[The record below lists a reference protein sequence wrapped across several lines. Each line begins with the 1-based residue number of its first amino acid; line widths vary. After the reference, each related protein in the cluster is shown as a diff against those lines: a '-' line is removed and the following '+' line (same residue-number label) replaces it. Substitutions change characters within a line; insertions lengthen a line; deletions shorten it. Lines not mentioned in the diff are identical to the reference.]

1 LAVWWVL
8 VVLVVL
14 AMIMTAGFYGG
25 MENGAYKLNRVRL
38 RLRVEEGWRS
48 AKILSR
54 LLADPE
60 GTIALSL
67 IGTNLS
73 VWIATT
79 VTIRALEG
87 VLGGATEYVA
97 TLGLAFVM
105 FPLAEVG
112 PKNVFQRQADVLM
125 YRLARPLEI
134 SRKLFSPLIA
144 SLKAVTR
151 TITWLL
157 GARRRPEEPLVS
169 RKRVEFYLVEG
180 ASEGVLST
188 DEGRIAA
195 NVLRVR
201 EVVAREAMAP
211 LAEID
216 SVEIGTPR
224 DELYRRWPGIRYTRL
239 PVWSERPDNVVGVVN
254 LLELFVFGS
263 GDRQVADVMQ
273 PAEQMPA
280 DLPILEA
287 LTRLRSAVSP
297 MAVVTDSDGS
307 ALGIVTPKD
316 LVEEIVGELEAW

>member
-1 LAVWWVL
+1 VL
-8 VVLVVL
+8 GLVLVVL

-38 RLRVEEGWRS
+38 RLRVEEGRRS

-54 LLADPE
+54 LLDDPE
-60 GTIALSL
+60 GAIALSL

-79 VTIRALEG
+79 VTTRALAG

-97 TLGLAFVM
+97 TLGLTFVM

-144 SLKAVTR
+144 FLKAIAR
-151 TITWLL
+151 SMTWLL
-157 GARRRPEEPLVS
+157 GAKRRPEEPLVS

-180 ASEGVLST
+180 TSEGVLST

-201 EVVAREAMAP
+201 EVVTREAMVP
-211 LAEID
+211 LAAIE
-216 SVEIGTPR
+216 SVELGTPA
-224 DELYRRWPGIRYTRL
+224 DELYRRWPEIRYSRL
-239 PVWSERPDNVVGVVN
+239 PVWSERPENVVGVVN
-254 LLELFVFGS
+254 LLDLFVFGR
-263 GDRQVADVMQ
+263 GDRRVADVMQ
-273 PAEQMPA
+273 PAEHIPGE
-280 DLPILEA
+280 LPILEA
-287 LTRLRSAVSP
+287 LTRLRSTASP
-297 MAVVTDSDGS
+297 MAAVTDSAGS
-307 ALGIVTPKD
+307 TVGIVTPKD